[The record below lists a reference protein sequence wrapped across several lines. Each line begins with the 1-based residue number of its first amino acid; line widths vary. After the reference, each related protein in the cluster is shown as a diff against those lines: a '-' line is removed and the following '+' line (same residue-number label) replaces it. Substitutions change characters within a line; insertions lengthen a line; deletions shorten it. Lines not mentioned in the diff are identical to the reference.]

1 MFAAG
6 GMGLGLLAAAGG
18 LAVGG
23 YFAMGG
29 LAASKCYALGG
40 LAAAGRIAAG
50 GIAFAPV
57 AIGEETRGTVSL
69 LTNALSAQA
78 VRDAIL
84 AAQPATPEWIVT
96 LFALAGQ

>member
-57 AIGEETRGTVSL
+57 AIGEEARGTVSL

-84 AAQPATPEWIVT
+84 AAQPATPKWIVT
-96 LFALAGQ
+96 LFVLAGQ